1 MSEDLRL
8 ETKGTMPC
16 AVLDVRPY
24 HERGEEPFQAI
35 MDVVYALKD
44 AQQFL
49 LINSFDPKPL
59 VRVMDKRGYDAVS
72 REVSP
77 EEWHVLFSPR

>member
-1 MSEDLRL
+1 MNARHAKQRE
-8 ETKGTMPC
+8 P

-35 MDVVYALKD
+35 METVYGLED
-44 AQQFL
+44 GQEFL

-59 VRVMDKRGYDAVS
+59 IRVMHKRGFDATS
-72 REVSP
+72 CEVAP
-77 EEWHVLFSPR
+77 QEWHVLFTSR